1 MTPRRVGAHL
11 ILVGLPGAGKTTAG
25 RAAAARLGRPF
36 VDFDAEI
43 ETREGMTIARIF
55 AERGEPYFR
64 KLEAELTAELLGM
77 EPAVVAPGGGWM
89 TNPAS
94 VALVRPIASII
105 YLRARPESVLRRLGA
120 EQDARPLLAG
130 PDPLAALERLLDA
143 REPMYASA
151 DHVIDTDL
159 VDPQRVIDNIAE
171 LASASG
177 GG

>member
-1 MTPRRVGAHL
+1 MLRHL

-25 RAAAARLGRPF
+25 KAVASRLARPF
-36 VDFDAEI
+36 IDFDSEI
-43 ETREGMTIARIF
+43 ERREGMTVARIF
-55 AERGEPYFR
+55 AELGESYFR
-64 KLEAELTAELLGM
+64 DREAELTAELVGM
-77 EPAVVAPGGGWM
+77 DATVVAPGGGWM
-89 TNPAS
+89 TRPAA

-120 EQDARPLLAG
+120 EREVRPLLAG
-130 PDPLAALERLLDA
+130 PDPLSALTQLLEV
-143 REPMYASA
+143 RETLYASA

-159 VDPQRVIDNIAE
+159 IDPQRLIDNIAE